1 MKKYGAESILLTKR
15 YECNRQNGIGCKPVS
30 SVKVRRNHLKVCYS
44 AKDEVAMVSNVP
56 EEREKSQTA
65 EEEIEVE
72 FLSELELDEVSEL
85 NSFFIL

>member
-1 MKKYGAESILLTKR
+1 
-15 YECNRQNGIGCKPVS
+15 
-30 SVKVRRNHLKVCYS
+30 
-44 AKDEVAMVSNVP
+44 MVSNVP